1 MRLEAG
7 ELDGGC
13 LLEQRFLFQTRVLAR
28 QEVKRAL
35 RGVFLSD
42 VAADGAGFEE
52 SESVILLCRAGRQLA
67 VLHEDQEVRT
77 MYGTCPKGC
86 LAR

>member
-7 ELDGGC
+7 KLDGGC
-13 LLEQRFLFQTRVLAR
+13 LLEQCSLFQARFLAR
-28 QEVKRAL
+28 QQVL
-35 RGVFLSD
+35 RSLSGVFLDD
-42 VAADGAGFEE
+42 VATDSAGLEE

-67 VLHEDQEVRT
+67 VLHEDKELRT